1 MHNFYLLWPTSF
13 CHFWVGATTTTYL
26 HLQCLQLHYLYLP
39 KSTLPPTNTTYIYT
53 TLPTTRTN
61 TIYTDTIYTNTIYTD
76 TYTTY
81 TYNIYTYTTYTY
93 TTYTYTTYTY
103 STYTNTTY
111 TTYINTT
118 YKISSKKS
126 RQSVSSG
133 SNFFCIMMAGGLAR
147 SSILHLSNRLHHQ
160 VTVINSS
167 QRPPLSS
174 AFQKFYEK
182 SFPVKKVFLS

>member
-61 TIYTDTIYTNTIYTD
+61 TIYTNTIYTD
-76 TYTTY
+76 TYTIY

-93 TTYTYTTYTY
+93 TTYTYSTYTNT
-103 STYTNTTY
+103 TYTNTTY

-174 AFQKFYEK
+174 AFQKFYEQ